1 MAQARPLS
9 STIFFSRGGKG
20 CLTDWSGVL
29 DIESN
34 ATLQFTLHYSTSA
47 SKPPQFSS
55 FPAVFLLPA
64 RHGDIGEGQ
73 KPPAKREAMSRN
85 KLNWQP
91 TAQGTNSTERAEER
105 HSRAII
111 LTGGVTER
119 LPTPAALR
127 AQRAPRGSA
136 AAAAQPRAALRSAAP
151 PARGFSAPRAAK
163 QRVLHS
169 DREAP
174 GSRNAPLVAKH
185 AETPPRPGPRHPR
198 GPHRVR
204 PAPRAASRRPV
215 AHLMTTRLPFTSTL
229 SRVSL
234 LERDMVTASHR
245 CRPFPTAAARALP
258 RHPSAP
264 PLRRPSRP
272 RPLLIGPTRS
282 ATCSYWTS
290 FPPVSYP
297 PAPAR
302 GRAAAEAWSRPARS
316 RRRVRAAQGEKGL
329 RGRSGL
335 RRGPRSRGTALK

>member
-29 DIESN
+29 DVESN

-127 AQRAPRGSA
+127 AQGAPRGSA

-151 PARGFSAPRAAK
+151 PARGFSAPRAARAA
-163 QRVLHS
+163 QR
-169 DREAP
+169 P
-174 GSRNAPLVAKH
+174 GSARQPQ
-185 AETPPRPGPRHPR
+185 R
-198 GPHRVR
+198 
-204 PAPRAASRRPV
+204 ASRRE
-215 AHLMTTRLPFTSTL
+215 AR
-229 SRVSL
+229 RNA
-234 LERDMVTASHR
+234 TASGAS
-245 CRPFPTAAARALP
+245 PSPWPAPGAAG
-258 RHPSAP
+258 SK
-264 PLRRPSRP
+264 
-272 RPLLIGPTRS
+272 G
-282 ATCSYWTS
+282 S
-290 FPPVSYP
+290 FPPPGCSPHDDPLALHIHLIQGELVGERHGYRKSPLPSVPYRRRPRSAAP
-297 PAPAR
+297 PV
-302 GRAAAEAWSRPARS
+302 RAAATPAVSSAPAADWTHAARDVLLLDELPARQLS
-316 RRRVRAAQGEKGL
+316 AR
-329 RGRSGL
+329 
-335 RRGPRSRGTALK
+335 PR

>member
-29 DIESN
+29 DVESN

-136 AAAAQPRAALRSAAP
+136 AAAAQSAQPSARQRP
-151 PARGFSAPRAAK
+151 P
-163 QRVLHS
+163 
-169 DREAP
+169 REASARP
-174 GSRNAPLVAKH
+174 EQRSSACCTATGKRPAAATRLSSRSTQK
-185 AETPPRPGPRHPR
+185 R
-198 GPHRVR
+198 HRVR
-204 PAPRAASRRPV
+204 GLTIPGAR
-215 AHLMTTRLPFTSTL
+215 TGCGRLQGQLP
-229 SRVSL
+229 
-234 LERDMVTASHR
+234 
-245 CRPFPTAAARALP
+245 AAR
-258 RHPSAP
+258 
-264 PLRRPSRP
+264 
-272 RPLLIGPTRS
+272 LL
-282 ATCSYWTS
+282 TS
-290 FPPVSYP
+290 
-297 PAPAR
+297 
-302 GRAAAEAWSRPARS
+302 
-316 RRRVRAAQGEKGL
+316 
-329 RGRSGL
+329 
-335 RRGPRSRGTALK
+335 